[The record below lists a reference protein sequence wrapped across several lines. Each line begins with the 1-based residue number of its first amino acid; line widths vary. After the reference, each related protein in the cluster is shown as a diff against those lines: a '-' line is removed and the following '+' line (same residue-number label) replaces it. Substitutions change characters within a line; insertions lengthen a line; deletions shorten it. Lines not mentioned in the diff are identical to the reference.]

1 MSARELAMLRTRR
14 QLHTAAIG
22 RARVRVRGVVA
33 ERGGGYS
40 GTYRNVWL
48 LIATAGVSVRVT
60 ASPSTPLGTMA
71 VGSTVELA
79 ARLTGLVD
87 VAADVFHA
95 ERAQLLA
102 WVPETDQG
110 RLLGGF
116 PAPASHSPAGR

>member
-1 MSARELAMLRTRR
+1 MSARELAMVRTGR

-22 RARVRVRGVVA
+22 RGRVRVRGVVV

-40 GTYRNVWL
+40 GTFRNVWL

-102 WVPETDQG
+102 WVPETC
-110 RLLGGF
+110 
-116 PAPASHSPAGR
+116 S

>member
-1 MSARELAMLRTRR
+1 MSARELAMVRTGR

-22 RARVRVRGVVA
+22 RGRVRVRGVVV

-40 GTYRNVWL
+40 GTFRNVWL
-48 LIATAGVSVRVT
+48 LIATAVSVRVT

-102 WVPETDQG
+102 WVPETC
-110 RLLGGF
+110 
-116 PAPASHSPAGR
+116 S